1 MCSVV
6 ARFLIFWCVFARV
19 LVPVSRFLDL
29 VFFWASYV
37 NLGSIVCGMC
47 FADFADF
54 VLQV

>member
-1 MCSVV
+1 MFGCCAFFDILVRVCACSCPG
-6 ARFLIFWCVFARV
+6 LEIFGF
-19 LVPVSRFLDL
+19 

-54 VLQV
+54 VLHV